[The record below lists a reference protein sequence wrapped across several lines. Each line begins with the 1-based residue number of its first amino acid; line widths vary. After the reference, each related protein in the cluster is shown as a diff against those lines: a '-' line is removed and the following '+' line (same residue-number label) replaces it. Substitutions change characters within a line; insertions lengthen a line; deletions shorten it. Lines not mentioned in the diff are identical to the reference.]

1 MSDQNAFC
9 VVITGELEPGVSAP
23 VALSGAAR
31 LLGLEAEAFEA
42 GVLGRAPLAL
52 DGQGGIAEMESR
64 AAMFRQCGVSAV
76 CLRLGESMVRIRR
89 GERWLGPVPR
99 PYAQRVLRAGDV
111 IEDLGSP
118 QQETGQPVSA
128 GSEAAPAPSPIVAGP
143 PQAAQPVQPAPPP
156 PPEVWLSRAGASYG
170 PYSLGQLRG
179 WVQDGSVSRMDFAST
194 DGATWVPLASLL
206 GGPASPVAMAPVL
219 RESADEATVRRIAE
233 YERISAIVW
242 TVIAAV
248 QILTLV
254 GIIAGLWN
262 LYAAW
267 TRFRIV
273 PHIQARNREVPAA
286 FESITGLVII
296 GLINLFLG
304 GVIGVI
310 GVVLDF
316 VVRDHVLKNRHLFD
330 QESEEAMPV

>member
-1 MSDQNAFC
+1 MSGQNAFC
-9 VVITGELEPGVSAP
+9 VVVTGELEPGVSAP
-23 VALSGAAR
+23 VAWHGAAR
-31 LLGLEAEAFEA
+31 LLGLEPEAFES
-42 GVLGRAPLAL
+42 GILGRAPLAL
-52 DGQGGIAEMESR
+52 DGQGGVAEMEAR
-64 AAMFRQCGVSAV
+64 AAMLRQCGVSAV
-76 CLRLGESMVRIRR
+76 CLRLGEPMVRIRR

-111 IEDLGSP
+111 IGEVDSP
-118 QQETGQPVSA
+118 QEQATRPVTA
-128 GSEAAPAPSPIVAGP
+128 EAPAAPA
-143 PQAAQPVQPAPPP
+143 QPQPAPPP

-206 GGPASPVAMAPVL
+206 GGPASPVAMAPFSQ
-219 RESADEATVRRIAE
+219 ESADQATVRRIAE

-242 TVIAAV
+242 TVIAV
-248 QILTLV
+248 IQILTLV

-310 GVVLDF
+310 GIVLDF

-330 QESEEAMPV
+330 QVSDEQLPV